1 MLSEESRMRTS
12 GNDWEMFMK
21 MLREPAVLDRMGMGK
36 TSFNTKYIKTGRAR
50 WVRDRRIKRMP
61 EHEVD
66 RLIAED
72 IAARDT
78 WPREPPKPALP
89 RDAYLKGAHRGRGRA
104 KATTPNR
111 GDPVID
117 SDRRD

>member
-1 MLSEESRMRTS
+1 MS
-12 GNDWEMFMK
+12 MK

-36 TSFNTKYIKTGRAR
+36 TSFDTKYIKTGRVR
-50 WVRDRRIKRMP
+50 WVRDGRIKRMP

-72 IAARDT
+72 IAARDA
-78 WPREPPKPALP
+78 WPPEPPKPALP
-89 RDAYLKGAHRGRGRA
+89 REAYLKGSHSGRGRA
-104 KATTPNR
+104 KSRR
-111 GDPVID
+111 GDPVIA